1 MSIMSYQMWDSFC
14 VHKGLSHFVQLV
26 LSFLRWTTMNSKVT
40 LGVTEERGILSGLVK
55 ADDIY

>member
-1 MSIMSYQMWDSFC
+1 MSYQMRDSFC